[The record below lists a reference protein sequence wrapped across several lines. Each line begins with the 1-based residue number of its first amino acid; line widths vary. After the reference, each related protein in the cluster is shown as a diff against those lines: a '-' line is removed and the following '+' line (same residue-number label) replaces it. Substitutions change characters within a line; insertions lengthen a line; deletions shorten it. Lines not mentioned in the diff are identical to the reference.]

1 MRRGHDRVVVR
12 RGRDRSGCEEGMA
25 GAVVRRGHG
34 RVVVRRGR
42 GRSGCEERAWQEWL

>member
-1 MRRGHDRVVVR
+1 MRRGH
-12 RGRDRSGCEEGMA
+12 GRSGCEEGVA

>member
-1 MRRGHDRVVVR
+1 
-12 RGRDRSGCEEGMA
+12 MA
-25 GAVVRRGHG
+25 GVVVRRGHG